1 MERQFNVSNEPN
13 AGKLIE
19 SLRYLGYDNY
29 VAIADIVD
37 NSIDGDAQNIWIRI
51 WTEKH
56 DFKVMVADDGV
67 GMDSKTLDQALRL
80 GSLTEKNAVSDL
92 GKFGMGLVTAG
103 ISLARRTTVVTRQN
117 GTCLSSV
124 VDLDEIVETNK
135 FCKAFG
141 EANEDEER
149 LFRSFPIEGSSG
161 TVVLFE
167 NCDGIKNLNVSQFA
181 NTLKKHVGRIHR
193 YFLQAGKKIYV
204 NDELVDLIDPLELN
218 DPNTAIFSDEEYPVS
233 VKVRRE
239 ERTEKIR
246 VRIALIPEE
255 KAAGERQVAYGIK
268 NQGFYILRNN
278 REIKMADTLDA
289 FTKHN
294 DFNRMRGE
302 VFLSGELD
310 EVVGIDFTEREVVF
324 NQSFKDQLL
333 KFLQP
338 QCSTIKK
345 HEAGRHKVKE
355 SDEIQ
360 ELHQEAEKYIDQKS
374 KLLVLP
380 KTDIEKRN
388 LADRTIRERKQTEFE
403 KRRRNFRQTQKS
415 DATRVK
421 FDYSSLGPNGQ
432 IYECDLVGRTV
443 VIIWNIDHP
452 FYQRFVLDQR
462 SDGRLVT
469 AVDYLVYSMASAEL
483 TTMSADNLD
492 LINSFK
498 AIMSANVRTLLS

>member
-1 MERQFNVSNEPN
+1 MERQFNVRNDPN

-37 NSIDGDAQNIWIRI
+37 NSLDAEAQNIWIKI

-56 DFKVMVADDGV
+56 DFKVMIADDGV

-80 GSLTEKNAVSDL
+80 GSLTERNAVSDL

-103 ISLARRTTVVTRQN
+103 ISLARKTMVVTRQN

-124 VDLDEIVETNK
+124 VDLDEVIHANT

-141 EANEDEER
+141 EANEDER
-149 LFRSFPIEGSSG
+149 KLFLGILGEGSSG
-161 TVVLFE
+161 TVVFFE
-167 NCDGIKNLNVSQFA
+167 NCDGIKNQNVSAFA
-181 NTLKKHVGRIHR
+181 NTLKKHLGRIHR
-193 YFLQAGKKIYV
+193 YFLQAGKKMYV
-204 NDELVDLIDPLELN
+204 NDEAVEMIDPLELN
-218 DPNTAIFSDEEYPVS
+218 RPETTVFSDEEYPVS
-233 VKVRRE
+233 VKIKGN

-246 VRIALIPEE
+246 VRIVLIPEDE
-255 KAAGERQVAYGIK
+255 AAGERQIALGIK

-289 FTKHN
+289 FTKHG

-310 EVVGIDFTEREVVF
+310 EIIGIDFTKREVVF

-333 KFLQP
+333 KALAP
-338 QCSTIKK
+338 QCSTIKRQESK
-345 HEAGRHKVKE
+345 RHKVKE
-355 SDEIQ
+355 SDEVL
-360 ELHQEAEKYIDQKS
+360 ELHQEAEKYIDQKA

-380 KTDIEKRN
+380 KSEIEKRS
-388 LADRTIRERKQTEFE
+388 LATKSSRERTELE
-403 KRRRNFRQTQKS
+403 PRRTRGHFRQTQKS

-421 FDYSSLGPNGQ
+421 FECASYGPNGQ

-443 VIIWNIDHP
+443 VITWNIDHP

-483 TTMSADNLD
+483 ALWSDDNVD
-492 LINSFK
+492 MVSNFK
-498 AIMSANVRTLLS
+498 SIMSANVRTLLS

>member
-1 MERQFNVSNEPN
+1 
-13 AGKLIE
+13 
-19 SLRYLGYDNY
+19 

-37 NSIDGDAQNIWIRI
+37 NSLDAEAQNIWIKI

-56 DFKVMVADDGV
+56 EFKVTIADDGV
-67 GMDSKTLDQALRL
+67 GMDKKTLDQALRL
-80 GSLTEKNAVSDL
+80 GSLTERNAVSDL

-124 VDLDEIVETNK
+124 VDLDEVIQANT

-141 EANEDEER
+141 EANEDER
-149 LFRSFPIEGSSG
+149 KLLLRFLGEGSSG
-161 TVVLFE
+161 TVVFFE
-167 NCDGIKNLNVSQFA
+167 NCDGIKNQNVSAFA
-181 NTLKKHVGRIHR
+181 NTLKKHLGRIHR

-204 NDELVDLIDPLELN
+204 NDEAVEMIDPLELN
-218 DPNTAIFSDEEYPVS
+218 HPETTVFSDEEYPVS
-233 VKVRRE
+233 VKIKGD

-246 VRIALIPEE
+246 VRIALIPEDT
-255 KAAGERQVAYGIK
+255 AGGERQIALALK

-310 EVVGIDFTEREVVF
+310 EIIGIDFTKREVVF

-333 KFLQP
+333 KALAP

-345 HEAGRHKVKE
+345 QEKGRHKIKE
-355 SDEIQ
+355 SDEVL
-360 ELHQEAEKYIDQKS
+360 ELHQEAEKYIDQKA

-380 KTDIEKRN
+380 KTEIEKRS
-388 LADRTIRERKQTEFE
+388 LATKSSGERTEPEPQRTRGH
-403 KRRRNFRQTQKS
+403 FRQTQKS
-415 DATRVK
+415 EATRVK
-421 FDYSSLGPNGQ
+421 FDCASYGPNGP
-432 IYECDLVGRTV
+432 IYECDLRGRA
-443 VIIWNIDHP
+443 VIITWNIDHP
-452 FYQRFVLDQR
+452 FYQRFILDQR

-483 TTMSADNLD
+483 TLWNDENVDMISN
-492 LINSFK
+492 FK
-498 AIMSANVRTLLS
+498 SIMSANVRTLLS